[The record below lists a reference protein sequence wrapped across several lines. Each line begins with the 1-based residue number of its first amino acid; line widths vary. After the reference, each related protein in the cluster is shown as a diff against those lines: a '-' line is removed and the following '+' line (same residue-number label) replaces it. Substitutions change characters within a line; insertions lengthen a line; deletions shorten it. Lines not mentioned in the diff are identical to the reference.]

1 LGVRVTYTV
10 DNCIPGTGNG
20 KEVINMND
28 EQKAKMLRI
37 LGRAALD
44 LADILDGTSSSAP
57 AVATGESAVVTSMPT
72 WAKQRAAYLQAF
84 VDAGHPL
91 NLDEVKS
98 AAKKAGYGNPGPATR
113 QGYVKKAGKNNELRE
128 LTAKGKSWLD
138 KWTGKAA

>member
-1 LGVRVTYTV
+1 MTALTAVKNRE
-10 DNCIPGTGNG
+10 
-20 KEVINMND
+20 EVINMND

-44 LADILDGTSSSAP
+44 LADVLDGTLSNPP
-57 AVATGESAVVTSMPT
+57 AAVTGASAVVTSMPT

-113 QGYVKKAGKNNELRE
+113 QGYVKKSGKNNELRE
-128 LTAKGKSWLD
+128 LTAKGKAWLH
-138 KWTGKAA
+138 KWTGTAA